1 MTFGDVV
8 IGRYRCRRCADGAN
22 GSSTRG
28 DCHSSAVSIRPEP
41 GQDQQQLDAISIAA
55 TAAAEP
61 IVEVCSR
68 IGHDTNDGRSM
79 RLMSP
84 T

>member
-1 MTFGDVV
+1 
-8 IGRYRCRRCADGAN
+8 
-22 GSSTRG
+22 
-28 DCHSSAVSIRPEP
+28 VSIRPEP